1 MVMSTPING
10 IETPVLFPIAYTPK
24 IRERGRRTRF
34 DLRQPKERGLM
45 DNIDLGSLN
54 YLAIIVGIIIN
65 QALGAAWYSALGK
78 PWMAGVGL
86 TMEDL
91 EAMKG
96 TARQWYPYVVSAV
109 SALVFTLGLALV
121 IQGMGAEDV
130 VDGLILGLLAAI
142 GFIATSYA
150 TTYSFEGRSLKIFLI
165 NIGYPVISYAIIG
178 VLLAVWQ

>member
-1 MVMSTPING
+1 
-10 IETPVLFPIAYTPK
+10 
-24 IRERGRRTRF
+24 
-34 DLRQPKERGLM
+34 M

-96 TARQWYPYVVSAV
+96 TARQWYPYVVAAV
-109 SALVFTLGLALV
+109 SALVFTLGLAVV
-121 IQGMGAEDV
+121 IQGMGAEGI

>member
-1 MVMSTPING
+1 
-10 IETPVLFPIAYTPK
+10 
-24 IRERGRRTRF
+24 
-34 DLRQPKERGLM
+34 M

-65 QALGAAWYSALGK
+65 QALGAGWYSALGK

-96 TARQWYPYVVSAV
+96 TARQWYPYVVAAV

-121 IQGMGAEDV
+121 IQGMGAEGV

-142 GFIATSYA
+142 GFIVTSYA
-150 TTYSFEGRSLKIFLI
+150 TTYSFEGRSPKLFLI

>member
-1 MVMSTPING
+1 
-10 IETPVLFPIAYTPK
+10 
-24 IRERGRRTRF
+24 
-34 DLRQPKERGLM
+34 M

-65 QALGAAWYSALGK
+65 QALGAGWYSALGK

-96 TARQWYPYVVSAV
+96 TARQWYPYVVAAV

-121 IQGMGAEDV
+121 IQGMGAEGV

-165 NIGYPVISYAIIG
+165 NSGYPVISYAIIG

>member
-1 MVMSTPING
+1 
-10 IETPVLFPIAYTPK
+10 
-24 IRERGRRTRF
+24 
-34 DLRQPKERGLM
+34 M
-45 DNIDLGSLN
+45 DNIDVGSLN

-65 QALGAAWYSALGK
+65 QAIGAAWYSALGK

-86 TMEDL
+86 TMEDV

-96 TARQWYPYVVSAV
+96 TARQWYPFVVAAV
-109 SALVFTLGLALV
+109 SALVFTVGLAVV
-121 IQGMGAEDV
+121 IQGMGAEGV

-165 NIGYPVISYAIIG
+165 NTGYPVISYAIIG

>member
-1 MVMSTPING
+1 
-10 IETPVLFPIAYTPK
+10 
-24 IRERGRRTRF
+24 
-34 DLRQPKERGLM
+34 M

-78 PWMAGVGL
+78 PWMVGVGL

-96 TARQWYPYVVSAV
+96 TARQWYPYVVAAV

-121 IQGMGAEDV
+121 IQGMGAEGV

>member
-1 MVMSTPING
+1 
-10 IETPVLFPIAYTPK
+10 
-24 IRERGRRTRF
+24 
-34 DLRQPKERGLM
+34 M

-96 TARQWYPYVVSAV
+96 TARQWYPYVVAAV

-165 NIGYPVISYAIIG
+165 NSGYPVISYAIIG

>member
-1 MVMSTPING
+1 M
-10 IETPVLFPIAYTPK
+10 
-24 IRERGRRTRF
+24 
-34 DLRQPKERGLM
+34 
-45 DNIDLGSLN
+45 NIDLGSLN

-96 TARQWYPYVVSAV
+96 TARQWYPYVVAAV

-121 IQGMGAEDV
+121 IQGMGAEGV

-142 GFIATSYA
+142 GFIGDVVRNDLQLRGPQPQDFPHQHWISGDIVCHHRRAA
-150 TTYSFEGRSLKIFLI
+150 GR
-165 NIGYPVISYAIIG
+165 
-178 VLLAVWQ
+178 LAVDSTGRVTNSLNPTFVTTIRP